1 MTSLHMMLP
10 EVQRSMKRERMSN
23 MQGAGI
29 GRDLVVRAE
38 HYHDMQKGAGS
49 MIETEGSRQAKR
61 PRPSSPQPKVTDLLG
76 NTHDNLENALDAM
89 IEEGEDA
96 TPTPAGESAS
106 ATSLFD
112 EQPSIGGGPAGSQSD
127 ACGDGSASESE
138 DNHNEAGGPADKT
151 TAGRAHA
158 EPRSDASSSN
168 LPLKRRTATQE
179 DGSSAQRNKKAKLAP
194 STAARGA
201 DGGEP
206 PQDDM
211 PTRSEFGKDMVK
223 RPIECIKKRLK
234 DLEQS
239 EYRAREKLERVH
251 KDVVRY
257 KRLLLFKSSM
267 GGAKTAS
274 AKGNARQS
282 SSRDHQK
289 PAATPSCKAKPA
301 GYDSF
306 SPTSEDDGSDSD
318 DD

>member
-49 MIETEGSRQAKR
+49 MIETEGARQAKR
-61 PRPSSPQPKVTDLLG
+61 AKPCPPQPKVTDLLG

-96 TPTPAGESAS
+96 NTTPAKKGAS
-106 ATSLFD
+106 ATSLLD
-112 EQPSIGGGPAGSQSD
+112 EQRKTDG
-127 ACGDGSASESE
+127 CGDVSASEGE
-138 DNHNEAGGPADKT
+138 DSHDEAGGPSDKT
-151 TAGRAHA
+151 TKDRAYA
-158 EPRSDASSSN
+158 EPNVDASSRN
-168 LPLKRRTATQE
+168 LPLKRRSTAQ
-179 DGSSAQRNKKAKLAP
+179 DDASSAQRNKKAKQAP
-194 STAARGA
+194 STAAREA

-257 KRLLLFKSSM
+257 KRLLLFKSSI
-267 GGAKTAS
+267 GAAKPPV
-274 AKGNARQS
+274 AKGNSKQS
-282 SSRDHQK
+282 SSRDHPK
-289 PAATPSCKAKPA
+289 PAATPSCKAKPT